1 MIAQSKDVTK
11 FNVFTSSR
19 CRDLVKQQIHYTIA
33 LSKKECI
40 YYFGTIFAKENAYME
55 SVSIAS
61 VQLTDVQIF
70 YKENRIV
77 ISFKS
82 NAQSN
87 PAFREHLRPLYTQF
101 AAQAPVSVTI
111 GGHTFA
117 SRILSLASAAPPEQF
132 SSSDPVERLLCGDE
146 FTVTVENGGSIPPD
160 AAEQQTSA
168 AGSSPLC
175 TWR

>member
-1 MIAQSKDVTK
+1 
-11 FNVFTSSR
+11 
-19 CRDLVKQQIHYTIA
+19 
-33 LSKKECI
+33 
-40 YYFGTIFAKENAYME
+40 ME

-61 VQLTDVQIF
+61 IQLTDVQIF
-70 YKENRIV
+70 FERNRLV
-77 ISFKS
+77 IYFKS

-87 PAFREHLRPLYTQF
+87 PAFRAHLRPLYAQF

-160 AAEQQTSA
+160 AAEQQTSE
-168 AGSSPLC
+168 AGSAPLC